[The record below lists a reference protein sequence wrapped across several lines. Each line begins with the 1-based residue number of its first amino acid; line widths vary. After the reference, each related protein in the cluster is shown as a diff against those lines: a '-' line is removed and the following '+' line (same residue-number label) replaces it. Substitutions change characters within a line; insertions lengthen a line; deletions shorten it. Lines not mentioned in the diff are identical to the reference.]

1 MTKGA
6 TRGRESNRAGAVL
19 HVAFE
24 LDDQGWKLALGT
36 RLGKQPW
43 LRRVSPR
50 DREGILAVIEAAKA
64 RFRLGDN
71 ARVVSCYE
79 AGREGF
85 WLHRWLKAE
94 GVENRVV
101 DSSSIEVDRRAR
113 RAKTDRLD
121 AKKLLRQ
128 LMRHE
133 AGERKVWSVL
143 RVPSEAA
150 EDARH
155 LHRELVAVK
164 RDRVRV
170 TNRIRGLL
178 ATQGVKLELTRGF
191 LDRLDGVERWDGSA
205 LPPGLRRRVERA
217 WEQRRWLTERIR
229 GLEGER
235 RELLRTSDAEDV
247 EKVRQLM
254 ELSGIGENGAWTF
267 VTELFGWR
275 EFRNRREVAAAV
287 GLVPTPYD
295 SGSTRREQGISK
307 AGNRTVRWMA
317 VQIAWAWLRHQPD
330 SELSRWYNRRFGEGG
345 RRMKKVGVVALARK
359 LVIELWRYVET
370 GALPEGATLK
380 A

>member
-1 MTKGA
+1 M
-6 TRGRESNRAGAVL
+6 

>member
-1 MTKGA
+1 M
-6 TRGRESNRAGAVL
+6 

-85 WLHRWLKAE
+85 WLHRWLETE

-101 DSSSIEVDRRAR
+101 DSSSIEVNRRAR

-170 TNRIRGLL
+170 TNRIQGLL
-178 ATQGVKLELTRGF
+178 ATQGVKVAPHTDF
-191 LDRLDGVERWDGSA
+191 LDRLAGVERWDGSS
-205 LPPGLRRRVERA
+205 LPAGLRGRVERA
-217 WEQRRWLTERIR
+217 WEQREWLTKRIR
-229 GLEGER
+229 QLEAER
-235 RELLRTSDAEDV
+235 RKLVRMSEAEHV
-247 EKVRQLM
+247 KKVRQLM

-330 SELSRWYNRRFGEGG
+330 SELSRWYSRRFGQGG
-345 RRMKKVGVVALARK
+345 QRMKKVGVMALARK
-359 LVIELWRYVET
+359 LIIELWRYVET